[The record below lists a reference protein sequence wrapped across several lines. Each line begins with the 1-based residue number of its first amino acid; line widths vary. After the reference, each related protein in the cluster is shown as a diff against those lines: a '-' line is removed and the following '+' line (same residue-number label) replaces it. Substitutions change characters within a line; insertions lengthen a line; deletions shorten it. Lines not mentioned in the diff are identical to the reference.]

1 MQSAS
6 GAKIISQA
14 PTAKQGGALNGGG
27 AFLWHTKKSLI
38 HAIKNRRRS
47 EGERRRAKA

>member
-14 PTAKQGGALNGGG
+14 PTAKQVAHKMVEEPFYGIQKNNYSC
-27 AFLWHTKKSLI
+27 HKK
-38 HAIKNRRRS
+38 
-47 EGERRRAKA
+47 